1 MGLGTIPPEQW
12 SIYCRVIQDA
22 RRERIPF
29 AVGGAFGFAVYTGQ
43 WRNTKDLDLYVQPRE
58 REAMLNVLT
67 RNGLIDYYTHLP
79 YDRRWIYRGVAGGTI
94 VDVIWSMANHRADVD
109 EIWITAGR
117 ETAIN
122 GESIRAIPAEELIW
136 AKMYV
141 LQRDRCDWGDV
152 LNVIYAIGPSLD
164 WPRLLNRLERDWPVL
179 QSVLAL
185 FSWVAPGRAAAL
197 PGWLWERVELP
208 VPRPSAAEV
217 DERSIRLLDSR
228 PWFGPL

>member
-1 MGLGTIPPEQW
+1 MGLGIIPPEQW

-22 RRERIPF
+22 RRERVSF
-29 AVGGAFGFAVYTGQ
+29 ALGGAFAFGVYTGQ
-43 WRNTKDLDLYVQPRE
+43 WRNTKDLDLYIQPRD
-58 REAMLNVLT
+58 REVMVKVLT
-67 RNGLIDYYTHLP
+67 RSGLVDYYTQLP
-79 YDRRWIYRGVAGGTI
+79 YDRRWIYRGFADNTI
-94 VDVIWSMANHRADVD
+94 VDVIWSMANQRADVD
-109 EIWITAGR
+109 ETWITGGR
-117 ETAIN
+117 ETALN

-152 LNVIYAIGPSLD
+152 LNVIYAVGGSLD
-164 WPRLLNRLERDWPVL
+164 WRRLLERLDRDWPL
-179 QSVLAL
+179 LKSVLAL

-208 VPRPSAAEV
+208 VPRPSAGEV